1 MTILNVQDAS
11 KKSLGLLNRGQVGPI
26 FPNFCWISASL
37 VLWELKLRG
46 WHLSLGTLWL
56 KYAKGVWKG
65 NTAFGALLLLLALWQ
80 LSFQQKKHPLRKV
93 SSSLARQ
100 MRTTYWP
107 VIKSE
112 SPRSQ
117 LLRAGISS
125 PLITA
130 AYEYM
135 LSWGRQIS
143 GAWGPGVTKPGL
155 RDGNEMQMGTWC
167 DVWGQRREKTT
178 RELTDVFKIISMSE
192 VAMTPR
198 WRSTCS

>member
-26 FPNFCWISASL
+26 FPNFCWISPSL

-107 VIKSE
+107 MIKSE
-112 SPRSQ
+112 RPRSQ
-117 LLRAGISS
+117 LLRGWHFQSFNHGSLWIYAVLGK
-125 PLITA
+125 A
-130 AYEYM
+130 DQ
-135 LSWGRQIS
+135 WC
-143 GAWGPGVTKPGL
+143 L
-155 RDGNEMQMGTWC
+155 RTWC
-167 DVWGQRREKTT
+167 HQT
-178 RELTDVFKIISMSE
+178 R
-192 VAMTPR
+192 A
-198 WRSTCS
+198 